1 VCSVKGDFLYNDALG
16 HGTKIHFLQNNPKK
30 FRKFLV
36 GLEIPG
42 HGFFILYGKGRKI
55 KAKAEKLRLRQSISK
70 IA

>member
-42 HGFFILYGKGRKI
+42 HGFYTVRQRPKNKGKSG
-55 KAKAEKLRLRQSISK
+55 KAE
-70 IA
+70 IAAIDF